1 MDRGN
6 EYDVHYAQAN
16 TANKLS
22 KRVASMP
29 SLHMLA
35 NKLPQQHAGV
45 VTESSSPASV
55 LIPLSPDFSSSASD
69 GSMSRYASAINLR
82 ELGESNDNDSKAGNG
97 KDDDDGDN
105 MIDLK
110 AEDFIARFYE
120 QMRIQNHN
128 EMVRR
133 QSKLHRHHRHSI
145 RDGSA

>member
-1 MDRGN
+1 MDRDN
-6 EYDVHYAQAN
+6 EDDVRYAQAN
-16 TANKLS
+16 TASRLS

-35 NKLPQQHAGV
+35 NKLPQQHAAV

-55 LIPLSPDFSSSASD
+55 LIPPSPDFSSSASE
-69 GSMSRYASAINLR
+69 GTMSRYASAINLR
-82 ELGESNDNDSKAGNG
+82 ELGETDDNDNKEGNG
-97 KDDDDGDN
+97 RDDDGGDK

-120 QMRIQNHN
+120 EMRIQNHN

-133 QSKLHRHHRHSI
+133 QSKLHRHRRHSI
-145 RDGSA
+145 PDGSA